1 MAARKGSGKG
11 RQAVRNNSGGM
22 PGWGW
27 AVIGIL
33 IGAVLMFAMRGH
45 LPMAPRASDGPQPNA
60 QATAKGGSDAG
71 AAANESTSATDNTA
85 APKKPQ
91 YDFYSVLSE
100 KEVRIPDA
108 VISAQAKAEQ
118 QQKQQAQQQAAQ
130 AQQQAQATQQK
141 PAPGP
146 AAVSEAIT
154 PAPESAVHA
163 TPVTPAPAAA
173 TAAAAAPA
181 GSGYLLQVGAFPSAS
196 DAETLKAKLAMQGFV
211 ANVAPVNVNGQT
223 YNRVRLGPF
232 HSATELESAKQR
244 LSAAGINAIAL
255 KEGK

>member
-1 MAARKGSGKG
+1 MAARKGKG

-33 IGAVLMFAMRGH
+33 IGAVLMFAMRSH
-45 LPMAPRASDGPQPNA
+45 LPMTPRASDGPQPNA
-60 QATAKGGSDAG
+60 QANPQRGSDAG
-71 AAANESTSATDNTA
+71 AAATESTSATDNA
-85 APKKPQ
+85 APAPKKPQ

-118 QQKQQAQQQAAQ
+118 QQQQKQAQQEAQAAAAQQQAAVP
-130 AQQQAQATQQK
+130 K
-141 PAPGP
+141 PPANAP
-146 AAVSEAIT
+146 AAVTEAIT
-154 PAPESAVHA
+154 AAPESAVKA
-163 TPVTPAPAAA
+163 PAPAAA
-173 TAAAAAPA
+173 G
-181 GSGYLLQVGAFPSAS
+181 GSGYLLQVGAFPSPA

-211 ANVAPVNVNGQT
+211 ANVAAVNVNGQT

-232 HSATELESAKQR
+232 HSATELEAAKQR
-244 LSAAGINAIAL
+244 LASAGINAIAL

>member
-1 MAARKGSGKG
+1 MAARKGKG

-45 LPMAPRASDGPQPNA
+45 LPMAPRANDGPQPNA

-71 AAANESTSATDNTA
+71 AAASESTSANDA
-85 APKKPQ
+85 APAAKKPQ

-118 QQKQQAQQQAAQ
+118 KQQAAQ
-130 AQQQAQATQQK
+130 QAAAQQQAQAAAQK

-146 AAVSEAIT
+146 AAVAEAIT

-163 TPVTPAPAAA
+163 PAPAP

-181 GSGYLLQVGAFPSAS
+181 ASGYLLQVGAFPSPS

-211 ANVAPVNVNGQT
+211 ANVSPVNVNGQT

-244 LSAAGINAIAL
+244 LTSAGINAIAL

>member
-1 MAARKGSGKG
+1 MAARKGKG

-33 IGAVLMFAMRGH
+33 IGALLMFAMRGH
-45 LPMAPRASDGPQPNA
+45 LPMTPRAGDGPQPNA
-60 QATAKGGSDAG
+60 QATAQRGSDAG
-71 AAANESTSATDNTA
+71 AAANESTSATDNGTP

-118 QQKQQAQQQAAQ
+118 QQKQQAAQQAAQ
-130 AQQQAQATQQK
+130 AAAQQQAQQQAAAAK
-141 PAPGP
+141 QAAAP
-146 AAVSEAIT
+146 AAVSEPVTA
-154 PAPESAVHA
+154 APESAVKA
-163 TPVTPAPAAA
+163 QAPVASS
-173 TAAAAAPA
+173 
-181 GSGYLLQVGAFPSAS
+181 GGGYLLQVGAFPSPA

-244 LSAAGINAIAL
+244 LASAGINAIAL

>member
-1 MAARKGSGKG
+1 MAARKGKG
-11 RQAVRNNSGGM
+11 RQAVRNSSGGM

-33 IGAVLMFAMRGH
+33 VGALLMFAMRGH
-45 LPMAPRASDGPQPNA
+45 LPMAPRGNDGPQPNA
-60 QATAKGGSDAG
+60 QATAQRGSDAG
-71 AAANESTSATDNTA
+71 AAGNESTSATDA
-85 APKKPQ
+85 APAPKKPQ

-118 QQKQQAQQQAAQ
+118 QQKQQAAQQAAQ
-130 AQQQAQATQQK
+130 AAAAQQQQQQAAAK
-141 PAPGP
+141 SAP

-154 PAPESAVHA
+154 PAPESAVRA
-163 TPVTPAPAAA
+163 APAAA
-173 TAAAAAPA
+173 PSATASA
-181 GSGYLLQVGAFPSAS
+181 GSGYLLQVGAFPSAA

-244 LSAAGINAIAL
+244 LASAGINAIAL

>member
-1 MAARKGSGKG
+1 MAARKGKG

-33 IGAVLMFAMRGH
+33 VGALLMFTMRGH
-45 LPMAPRASDGPQPNA
+45 LPMAPHNAEGPQPNA
-60 QATAKGGSDAG
+60 QATAQRGSDAG
-71 AAANESTSATDNTA
+71 AAGNETTSANDSA
-85 APKKPQ
+85 PAPKKPQ

-118 QQKQQAQQQAAQ
+118 QQKQQAAQQAAQ
-130 AQQQAQATQQK
+130 AAAAQQQQQQAAAK
-141 PAPGP
+141 PAP

-163 TPVTPAPAAA
+163 APAAA
-173 TAAAAAPA
+173 PTANATSA

-244 LSAAGINAIAL
+244 LASAGINAIAL
-255 KEGK
+255 KEGR